1 MTLLLDGQK
10 VNGKYLKVTANLRI
24 GSEDLSGQTS
34 NTNSAHT
41 GFKPKALT
49 VSLMIAYRD
58 GTHLT
63 ALMSLA
69 EATGAG
75 GQLKT
80 YRLVNDTAE
89 AFGVRQVQ
97 FSDTLTAREDDIL
110 SAWRVQFTLTEKLSN
125 PERVETRRPA
135 GTVQQQNGTGAVV
148 ADPSVAGTGTKPGT
162 PAEPG
167 APELSGF
174 EAVLKRVDDYIG
186 PAQ

>member
-10 VNGKYLKVTANLRI
+10 VNGKSLKVTANLRI
-24 GSEDLSGQTS
+24 ESGDMSGQTS
-34 NTNSAHT
+34 NTDSSHK

-49 VSLMIAYRD
+49 VSLLIPYRD
-58 GTHLT
+58 STHLT
-63 ALMSLA
+63 ELMRLV

-89 AFGVRQVQ
+89 AFGVRQVT
-97 FSDTLTAREDDIL
+97 FSDAFSAREDDNL

-125 PERVETRRPA
+125 PERVETRRP
-135 GTVQQQNGTGAVV
+135 GSKVQQQSGTGAGVV
-148 ADPSVAGTGTKPGT
+148 DPSVASGGE
-162 PAEPG
+162 AEPG

-174 EAVLKRVDDYIG
+174 EAVLKRVDDYLG
-186 PAQ
+186 PAT